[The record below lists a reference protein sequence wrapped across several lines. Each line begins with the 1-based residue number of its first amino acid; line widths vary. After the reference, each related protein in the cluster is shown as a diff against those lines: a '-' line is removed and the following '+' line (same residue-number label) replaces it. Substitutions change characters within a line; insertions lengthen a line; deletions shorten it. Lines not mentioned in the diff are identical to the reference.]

1 MFSVSQTGVVGQAPW
16 AVSGNDVA
24 GTAGM
29 VAAAQRE
36 ELVGFRQAFYGC
48 LSARADELFE
58 LTDALLCS
66 QGPVRSLVDLSLA
79 PEHRRGHG
87 GLYDGLNHGRVEIAR
102 LRRAVS
108 GLSIPRMNGRIVLA
122 VDVSPWLR
130 PSAETC
136 PDRLFCHV
144 HGRAKN
150 VAQMIP
156 GWPYSMV
163 VALQPGRTSWTAVL
177 DAVRLGPADDETAVT
192 AQQLREVVDR
202 LRASG
207 QWHEGDPDI
216 QIVMDSGYDVTRLA
230 FVLGDLPVQL
240 IGRLRSDRVMLR
252 PAPERQ
258 AGQSRPTGRP
268 TRHGPVLVLGD
279 PGTWSAPDQA
289 TSTTT
294 TRYGT
299 AAATAWTRLHPRL
312 THRGSWLEHTGV
324 LPIIEGTLIRL
335 HVDHLPGDR
344 NPKPL
349 WLWSS
354 DPTITA
360 EGLDHT
366 WQAYLRR
373 FDIEHTFRFLKQ
385 VLGWSTPKIR
395 DPAAADRWTWLI
407 ITAHTQLRLA
417 RDLTT
422 DLRRPWERPCPPGRL
437 TPARVRRGFRYLRA
451 KIALP
456 ANAPKP
462 AHPGPG
468 RPPGIPN
475 QRRAPRHDVGKTVKR
490 DLTLQAH
497 NAAKG

>member
-1 MFSVSQTGVVGQAPW
+1 
-16 AVSGNDVA
+16 
-24 GTAGM
+24 
-29 VAAAQRE
+29 
-36 ELVGFRQAFYGC
+36 
-48 LSARADELFE
+48 
-58 LTDALLCS
+58 
-66 QGPVRSLVDLSLA
+66 
-79 PEHRRGHG
+79 
-87 GLYDGLNHGRVEIAR
+87 
-102 LRRAVS
+102 
-108 GLSIPRMNGRIVLA
+108 MNGRIVLA

-130 PSAETC
+130 PGAETC

-150 VAQMIP
+150 AAQMIP

-202 LRASG
+202 LCASG
-207 QWHEGDPDI
+207 QWHDGDPDI

-240 IGRLRSDRVMLR
+240 IGRLRSDRVMFR
-252 PAPERQ
+252 PVPERRAPEPRQ
-258 AGQSRPTGRP
+258 TGRP
-268 TRHGPVLVLGD
+268 ARHGPVLILAD
-279 PGTWSAPDQA
+279 PGTWPAPDQA

-312 THRGSWLEHTGV
+312 THRGSWLTHHGV
-324 LPIIEGTLIRL
+324 LPIIEGTLIHL
-335 HVDHLPGDR
+335 QVDHLPGDR

-354 DPTITA
+354 DPTITP
-360 EGLDHT
+360 EELDQA
-366 WQAYLRR
+366 WQAFLRR

-385 VLGWSTPKIR
+385 VLGWTTPKIR

-437 TPARVRRGFRYLRA
+437 TPTRVRRGFRHLRP
-451 KIALP
+451 KIGLP
-456 ANAPKP
+456 ASAPKP

-475 QRRAPRHDVGKTVKR
+475 QRQAPHHNVGKTVKR

-497 NAAKG
+497 TNTKG